1 MSYNENFKQQLNS
14 LKERIRDCKDE
25 EFDSLVYQYNFY
37 QLVNNTL
44 ENEMIE
50 NNKYNEILS
59 NDKDVL
65 NKLYN
70 KFMGLVNT
78 PSMVDETA
86 LDEFLNEI
94 EEEMEAESI
103 W

>member
-14 LKERIRDCKDE
+14 LKEQIRTCKDE

-59 NDKDVL
+59 NDKDIL

-70 KFMGLVNT
+70 KFMGLVNA

-86 LDEFLNEI
+86 LEEFLKEI
-94 EEEMEAESI
+94 EDEVEEESI
-103 W
+103 

>member
-1 MSYNENFKQQLNS
+1 
-14 LKERIRDCKDE
+14 
-25 EFDSLVYQYNFY
+25 
-37 QLVNNTL
+37 
-44 ENEMIE
+44 MIE

-103 W
+103 

>member
-37 QLVNNTL
+37 QLGNNTL

-103 W
+103 

>member
-103 W
+103 